1 MPQRSLKRN
10 GLKKTNNTAGK
21 EKEKMTTA
29 NKITILR
36 VLLVPFFIYFI
47 YNIEKPCFDIIS
59 AILFIIISITDF
71 LDGYIARKY
80 NQITTFGKFMD
91 PLADKILV
99 TSALIM
105 LTQLG
110 KFSGVIAVIIIA
122 REFLVSAIR
131 QLAAADGTVLAAA
144 WSGKVKTTFQM
155 IGIIVIILENY
166 LNAIYPLPYGT
177 FFSVIMLV
185 LTVYSGGEYLI
196 KNRKLISFK

>member
-1 MPQRSLKRN
+1 
-10 GLKKTNNTAGK
+10 
-21 EKEKMTTA
+21 MTTA

-47 YNIEKPCFDIIS
+47 YNIDKPYFDIIS
-59 AILFIIISITDF
+59 ALHFIIISLTDF

-99 TSALIM
+99 TSALVM

-110 KFSGVIAVIIIA
+110 KFSGIIAVIIIT

-155 IGIIVIILENY
+155 IGIIAIILEKY
-166 LNAIYPLPYGT
+166 LDMIFPLPYAEI
-177 FFSVIMLV
+177 FSVIMLV

-196 KNRKLISFK
+196 KNKKLISFK

>member
-1 MPQRSLKRN
+1 MN
-10 GLKKTNNTAGK
+10 
-21 EKEKMTTA
+21 TA
-29 NKITILR
+29 NKLTILR
-36 VLLVPFFIYFI
+36 IIFVPVFMALLTAEGTGFKIAALIVFVAA
-47 YNIEKPCFDIIS
+47 S
-59 AILFIIISITDF
+59 VTDA
-71 LDGYIARKY
+71 LDGYIARHF
-80 NQITTFGKFMD
+80 NQVTTFGKFMD

>member
-1 MPQRSLKRN
+1 
-10 GLKKTNNTAGK
+10 
-21 EKEKMTTA
+21 MTTA

-47 YNIEKPCFDIIS
+47 YNIDKPYFDIIS
-59 AILFIIISITDF
+59 ALLFIIISITDF

-166 LNAIYPLPYGT
+166 LVKLYPLPYGT
-177 FFSVIMLV
+177 IFSVIMLV

>member
-1 MPQRSLKRN
+1 
-10 GLKKTNNTAGK
+10 
-21 EKEKMTTA
+21 MTTA

-47 YNIEKPCFDIIS
+47 YNIDKPYFDIIS
-59 AILFIIISITDF
+59 ALLFIIISLTDF

-99 TSALIM
+99 TSALVM

-110 KFSGVIAVIIIA
+110 KFSGIIAVIIIT

-155 IGIIVIILENY
+155 IGIIAIILEKY
-166 LNAIYPLPYGT
+166 LDMIFPLPYAEI
-177 FFSVIMLV
+177 FSVIMLV

-196 KNRKLISFK
+196 KNKKLISFK